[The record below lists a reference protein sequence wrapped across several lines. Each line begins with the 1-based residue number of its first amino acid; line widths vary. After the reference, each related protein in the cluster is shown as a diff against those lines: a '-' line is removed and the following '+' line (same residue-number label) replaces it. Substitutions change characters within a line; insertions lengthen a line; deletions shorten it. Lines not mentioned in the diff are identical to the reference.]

1 MNKFLRIILIFAYMN
16 CYAQDFFQVRLEGQ
30 SQLPV
35 DGQKIDREEAIT
47 DAMNKVDRKLN
58 FNIILML
65 EREEYTIID
74 KGYDKDSLYHIILQ
88 GDAALIGGN
97 SQYIRI
103 TGEKSPV
110 KNVLRIDHALAFQ
123 NAKQKGMNI
132 DTLDIEEMID
142 SKYYIVSPVGYIND
156 STYQLILEGWAARV
170 DPAEFSDYAKGVAI
184 ILAVLAAAAVAVI
197 VYFVLTYEK

>member
-1 MNKFLRIILIFAYMN
+1 MN

>member
-1 MNKFLRIILIFAYMN
+1 
-16 CYAQDFFQVRLEGQ
+16 
-30 SQLPV
+30 
-35 DGQKIDREEAIT
+35 
-47 DAMNKVDRKLN
+47 
-58 FNIILML
+58 
-65 EREEYTIID
+65 
-74 KGYDKDSLYHIILQ
+74 LQ

-123 NAKQKGMNI
+123 NAKQKGMSI